1 MRTLM
6 VIVAVAVASVAGPA
20 TALAGWSTS
29 SIPVR
34 HVAADTAVDARGD
47 AAVAWASFV
56 APSTPSALRT
66 VDLVVRLANGR
77 TIRRTVWSSRRAE
90 AIPASVVLGD
100 GEVTVAWLAYTPRK
114 DAAVW
119 AAYGP
124 LVGRWAP
131 ARVIGHWRDA
141 ELPAIRYPRLAVA
154 PDGEVLL
161 AWDESSSPIDGP
173 AVAWR
178 APGHGFG
185 VSRPLIGSVKVP
197 LSIPHELGPIPAF
210 DAHGAAYISGP
221 CDGIVFTAPSHRHHF
236 EGPVVVAPP
245 PAAGFTLSL
254 SGAGIGLAAWVHGVC
269 TTTPSGTNMTGPL
282 LASVLRTGA
291 FGKPQALTSTQ
302 IQAGRSKAVAF
313 PAGGGTV
320 SWDAY
325 VASSESLAF
334 TTFSVQVD
342 ADGALGPLQS
352 GQQIP
357 GGLVPIAIDGGGDE
371 VLAPDASAQGR
382 VVVRPVS
389 GGPNQPAPSP
399 YGGVLATAAPTGRAV
414 ALAWST
420 KLPGGGSALELS
432 VWRP

>member
-1 MRTLM
+1 MRTM
-6 VIVAVAVASVAGPA
+6 IVIATVVVASVAGPA
-20 TALAGWSTS
+20 SALAGWSTS

-66 VDLVVRLANGR
+66 VDVAVRLADGR
-77 TIRRTVWSSRRAE
+77 MIRRTVWSSRRDE
-90 AIPASVVLGD
+90 AIPASVVLGH
-100 GEVTVAWLAYTPRK
+100 GEVTVVWLAYTPRR

-119 AAYGP
+119 VAYGP

-131 ARVIGHWRDA
+131 ARAIGRWHDA
-141 ELPAIRYPRLAVA
+141 DLPTTRYPRLAVA

-161 AWDESSSPIDGP
+161 AWDESGSPIDGP

-178 APGHGFG
+178 SPGRGFG
-185 VSRPLIGSVKVP
+185 VPRPLIGSVKVP
-197 LSIPHELGPIPAF
+197 LSIPHELGPIPQF
-210 DAHGAAYISGP
+210 DAHGTAYISGP
-221 CDGIVFTAPSHRHHF
+221 CDGIVFTAQSHRHRF
-236 EGPVVVAPP
+236 EGPIVVAPP

-254 SGAGIGLAAWVHGVC
+254 AGAGIGVAAWVRGIC
-269 TTTPSGTNMTGPL
+269 TTIPSGANMTGPL
-282 LASVLRTGA
+282 LAGVLHAGT
-291 FGKPQALTSTQ
+291 FGKPQALTSTPV
-302 IQAGRSKAVAF
+302 QADRIKAVAV

-325 VASSESLAF
+325 VVSSGSQTF
-334 TTFSVQVD
+334 TTFSVQLD
-342 ADGALGPLQS
+342 AGGAPGPLQS
-352 GQQIP
+352 GQQIL
-357 GGLVPIAIDGGGDE
+357 GGLVPVATDGGGDE
-371 VLAPDASAQGR
+371 VLEPDASAQGR
-382 VVVRPVS
+382 AVVRPVS
-389 GGPNQPAPSP
+389 GGPSQLAPSP
-399 YGGVLATAAPTGRAV
+399 YGGVLATAAPIGRAV